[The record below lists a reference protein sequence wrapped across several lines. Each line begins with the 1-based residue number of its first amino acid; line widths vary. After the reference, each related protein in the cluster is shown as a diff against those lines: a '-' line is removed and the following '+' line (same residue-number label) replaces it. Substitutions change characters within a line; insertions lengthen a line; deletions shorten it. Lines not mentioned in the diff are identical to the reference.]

1 MQSTSA
7 TTRFLEV
14 PELVAYLAH
23 NHLDNK
29 SLACLMRTN
38 HYIYALCI
46 PALYYYIH
54 AGQKKEMKKNL
65 FTSKK
70 AIRALVRNVDF
81 VRHLELG
88 LFEMVYYVNCVFDY
102 QDQSSTLQLQPPPGP
117 VDEVVVVRG
126 ERETQEAQGEE
137 ERMRL
142 SRRPRWLAPPDPQI
156 RTLYPIPLM
165 TRLTKLDLHLG
176 FPTPPSPFHSF
187 DNYNLSVSDRRPYPV
202 PSSEDPRATLTLICW
217 LLDSNPHLLDLRLT
231 SLVIKDRRDI
241 QLLSRAVFGLKRL
254 QEVKFEVIRW
264 SMDRVE
270 NDLRATRGLALAMFF
285 ACSYTLRRFYLEVKE
300 EDADLW
306 DEVTEEYREIG
317 QEQPLS
323 WEMSEDNDDGDDG
336 DGDEK
341 KDGLTIPR
349 LRKEPMEHLTSLQL
363 RRLKTQDLSENE
375 FRSMLEHCPNLTT
388 ILVPPVHSIQHPQQL
403 AQEIA
408 QRLCPKLTIVK
419 KGSFFD
425 AGSGLVFRIL
435 EALPA
440 HQVQRYLFPGW
451 SSLIPGLISD
461 DIGSMFRR
469 QSATLREIEL
479 VGCLNIDSK
488 AIQTILVEC
497 WALERLQVDIGAWRL
512 SNHFQQQ
519 QPQPLCI
526 NLDDAIEYPWGCP
539 RIQDLELMIVIPDE
553 PLHRSK
559 KMGLVPYYNRP
570 PPTTLSPAETAQF
583 QSLEALYRQIGAL
596 IGLERLTLKA
606 VYYDLAGLRP
616 ADTNFE
622 WNSFPGMLN
631 LKNEETGRP
640 GYLQLLGGLTKLKR
654 LSGSVYAMT
663 EETKATIGMDEVV
676 WMENYWPALE
686 RAGFFRFLGA
696 PRSKEDEFI
705 KKTSKHFGWLLEQQ
719 QKRGQALDLCWRY

>member
-29 SLACLMRTN
+29 SIACLMRTN
-38 HYIYALCI
+38 RYIYALCF

-54 AGQKKEMKKNL
+54 AGQKEEKKKNL

-126 ERETQEAQGEE
+126 EREAQEAQE

-142 SRRPRWLAPPDPQI
+142 SRRPRWLAPPDRRI
-156 RTLYPIPLM
+156 YRLFPIPLM

-176 FPTPPSPFHSF
+176 FPTPPSPYCSF
-187 DNYNLSVSDRRPYPV
+187 DSYTPSVSDRRPYPV

-231 SLVIKDRRDI
+231 CLVIKDRRDI
-241 QLLSRAVFGLKRL
+241 RLLSRAVFGLKRL
-254 QEVKFEVIRW
+254 QEAQFEIIRW
-264 SMDRVE
+264 NIDRAGK
-270 NDLRATRGLALAMFF
+270 DLEATRGLALAMFF
-285 ACSYTLRRFYLEVKE
+285 ACSPALRRFYLELKP
-300 EDADLW
+300 EDADVW
-306 DEVTEEYREIG
+306 CEVTKEYRKNR

-336 DGDEK
+336 DGHEK
-341 KDGLTIPR
+341 KDGLTIPW

-363 RRLKTQDLSENE
+363 RHLKTRDLSEAE

-408 QRLCPKLTIVK
+408 QRLCPKLKIVK
-419 KGSFFD
+419 KGSWLNAD
-425 AGSGLVFRIL
+425 SELMFRIL

-451 SSLIPGLISD
+451 SSLIPGLTSD

-497 WALERLQVDIGAWRL
+497 WALERLQTYFRPWEMPD
-512 SNHFQQQ
+512 NHQQQ
-519 QPQPLCI
+519 QHHHQQQPLCI
-526 NLDDAIEYPWGCP
+526 DLDDAIEYPWGCTK
-539 RIQDLELMIVIPDE
+539 IQDLNLTIVIPDE

-559 KMGLVPYYNRP
+559 EMGLVPYYNRP

-596 IGLERLTLKA
+596 TQLERLTLKA
-606 VYYDLAGLRP
+606 FFNDPAGARP
-616 ADTNFE
+616 ADIKFTR
-622 WNSFPGMLN
+622 NSFPGMLN
-631 LKNEETGRP
+631 LKNVETGRP
-640 GYLQLLGGLTKLKR
+640 GYLQLLGGLTKLKK
-654 LSGSVYAMT
+654 LSGSVSAT
-663 EETKATIGMDEVV
+663 IEETKATIGMDEVK
-676 WMENYWPALE
+676 WMDKHWPELE
-686 RAGFFRFLGA
+686 DADFFLTRD
-696 PRSKEDEFI
+696 RT
-705 KKTSKHFGWLLEQQ
+705 TSKPFQWF
-719 QKRGQALDLCWRY
+719 KT